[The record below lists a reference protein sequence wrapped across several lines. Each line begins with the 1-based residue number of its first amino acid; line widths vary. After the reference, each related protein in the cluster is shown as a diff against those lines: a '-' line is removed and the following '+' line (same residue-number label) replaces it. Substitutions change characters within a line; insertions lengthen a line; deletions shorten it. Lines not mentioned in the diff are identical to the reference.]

1 MAYWLFKSE
10 PNTWSWDDQVK
21 KGAEGE
27 GWDGVRNY
35 QASNNM
41 KAMKIGDLGFFYH
54 SVNEKQIVGIVKVIE
69 EYHPDPTDAKG
80 RFGMVTVEAVKP
92 VVKPVTLAD
101 VKAEPRLEDLALVR
115 QSRLSVVPV
124 SEEQWKIIM
133 EMAETPLWV
142 KRRPMQV

>member
-10 PNTWSWDDQVK
+10 PNTWSWDDQVR
-21 KGAEGE
+21 KGAAGE

-54 SVNEKQIVGIVKVIE
+54 SVNEKQIVGIVEVIE

-80 RFGMVTVEAVKP
+80 RFGMVTIKAVKP
-92 VVKPVTLAD
+92 VEKPVTLAD
-101 VKAEPRLEDLALVR
+101 IKADPRLEEFGLVR

-124 SEEQWKIIM
+124 TAEQWKLILS
-133 EMAETPLWV
+133 MAGTEL
-142 KRRPMQV
+142 

>member
-133 EMAETPLWV
+133 EMAETPL
-142 KRRPMQV
+142 

>member
-21 KGAEGE
+21 KGSEGE

-101 VKAEPRLEDLALVR
+101 VKADPRLEDLALVR

-133 EMAETPLWV
+133 EMAETPL
-142 KRRPMQV
+142 